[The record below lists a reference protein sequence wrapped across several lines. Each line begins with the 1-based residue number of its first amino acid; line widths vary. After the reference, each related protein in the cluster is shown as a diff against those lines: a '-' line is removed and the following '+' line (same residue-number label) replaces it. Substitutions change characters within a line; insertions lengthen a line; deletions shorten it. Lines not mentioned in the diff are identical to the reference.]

1 MERENEE
8 GALDAEAQG
17 TRRQPTRAL
26 CHCSRCIYKRA
37 RKERRKEEAVNGGGA
52 SLFVLFEKGERTP
65 GPPAPPRPPPA
76 LSHGGDSSSSSG
88 SATAEVTVQS
98 STGRDR
104 TTNTAGRA
112 EGPGRPRPCPS
123 FLCPSCRPCAR
134 CSPPAPSQQAGG
146 RRFPAAAFPSPST
159 CFSFGAEWA
168 ESVPLM
174 IARCQGVSE
183 MAARMLSRKDRP
195 PPLLVLPRRDIAQR
209 GEGEGRREVGKQ

>member
-1 MERENEE
+1 MGERGGERARWRESDGERAMERENEE

-146 RRFPAAAFPSPST
+146 RRFPAAAFPPLPPHLRRASPLAPSGQSL
-159 CFSFGAEWA
+159 C
-168 ESVPLM
+168 L
-174 IARCQGVSE
+174 
-183 MAARMLSRKDRP
+183 
-195 PPLLVLPRRDIAQR
+195 
-209 GEGEGRREVGKQ
+209 